1 MARTVSRTNVI
12 AGVFVLASAALAVV
26 MSVIV
31 SGAQDRLRPRTAYI
45 IRFTL
50 EQGGGGLK
58 PGSNVNLG
66 GQKVGNVSR
75 VEFHR
80 DVAGGPPT
88 AVDVHVRI
96 DADVRLFE
104 DAVVFLERPLLGNIG
119 ALNIVS
125 TGDGTQVARSQNN
138 SPLLQEGEVLS
149 GTVAPPA
156 FLSQA
161 GYGPEQARQF
171 RMMVQQASE
180 AVERVTRMTQRAE
193 EEFDPTLRAI
203 RVAVDD
209 VSSVTARLRERADP
223 WTRSV
228 DRVLASADD
237 AASRLRPMFDRFDAT
252 VAEFQEAVKANR
264 PELDRIMASL
274 SRASE
279 RIDQES
285 IPLLSQ
291 ALEQGRAGA
300 DEFAAAGRTFNS
312 LIQQEGPNLQRILAN
327 LRLAADQIKLTG
339 VEVRRNPWRLL
350 YQPRTKELESELFY
364 DSARTYAEAVSDLRA
379 ASEALQAVSADGRT
393 PDGETVQHI
402 LERLR
407 EAFGRYRQAEQ
418 RLLDRM
424 VEKGR

>member
-31 SGAQDRLRPRTAYI
+31 SGAQERLRPRTAYI